1 MHGASDARR
10 PEMQNIRTPPT
21 RNVDEYRENFGTCF
35 LTCWH
40 IRRARRPTF
49 PATSAGDSCL
59 VVTSPGLPRCHKRT
73 TPAKS
78 VSCPLAVKSER
89 VQMSHPG
96 AIVLQPRHWAGFGAG
111 TACRRLPFSRGLGHW
126 FQHLHLLDTHML
138 LWYIQ
143 LNPMGFDGQGGRMT
157 LAGTW
162 LRTNEKHAARM
173 IRRDAQFGTLDC

>member
-1 MHGASDARR
+1 M
-10 PEMQNIRTPPT
+10 ET
-21 RNVDEYRENFGTCF
+21 RNPEYEDAAHAQCGRISSEFWTLFFDLLAHQTGET
-35 LTCWH
+35 TH
-40 IRRARRPTF
+40 F

-59 VVTSPGLPRCHKRT
+59 VVTSPGLPGCHKRT

-126 FQHLHLLDTHML
+126 FQHLHLLDTHTR
-138 LWYIQ
+138 LWYLQ

-162 LRTNEKHAARM
+162 LQTYEIDAARM
-173 IRRDAQFGTLDC
+173 IRRDAQLGTLACLNAQRTR